1 MLLIFFFCL
10 IAKITLAYSDCDVGS
25 QGVKNFDWSKVR
37 IGVFLEQEVFKI
49 SAWFYISFAVS
60 LTVT

>member
-49 SAWFYISFAVS
+49 SA
-60 LTVT
+60 